1 MKHINRI
8 ILIILIFII
17 PKPLLAYGE
26 DIIIIGGDRNYPP
39 YEYIDENGDYRGFNV
54 DIMRALAIE
63 LGIDIRFKPM
73 DWKSA
78 IKALENGEI
87 DAIQGMSYNED
98 RAKKYEFSEKHLENS
113 LIYFVPK
120 EASFI
125 FELSDLKGKKVAV
138 QRNDLAENVLFQVDN
153 VDVVMLLDLEEA
165 LDKLVNKE
173 VDVVLGS
180 KLVGTYI
187 IRKKD
192 LSDEIKMVGYEF
204 NQTPYSIAFKKGN
217 DQLKNKFDKALKQ
230 LKEDGIYQKIYEK
243 WFGQEEE
250 VNLQN
255 FKYAIY
261 ILFIIIIVILM
272 ISLFIYKI
280 NKKLKKEVDKR
291 TEELNFKNKQLGEK
305 NRIIEQNYRFK
316 KQILDNLG
324 IGLITFNKDGIITT
338 INNDCEEL
346 IEIGQELI
354 GKGYYKERLDGFF
367 DIDKIQSCI
376 EDGKKYRYIEK
387 TFVRNNEQ
395 FTFAYT
401 LWPLYGDNNNHIGGV
416 LTFRDITDVIL
427 YEKKLNQKDKMES
440 LGRLVS
446 GIAHEI
452 RNPLTAIKTYIEL
465 LPIKYD
471 NERFRDKIVNQV
483 PKEIDR
489 LNNLLSELLDYS
501 KPKKIEKEMIRFK
514 ELIDGIK
521 ELFISELDR
530 KDIKLSCNIEDVNIY
545 GDKQQIKQ
553 ILINLLINSVE
564 AIEKEG
570 NINLTVK
577 EEKGSVLVIIEDNGE
592 GIEEKDLKSIFDP
605 FYTTKP
611 TGTGLGLFICYKY
624 IKENK
629 GEIKIESK
637 KGKGTKI
644 YIIFKKGDK

>member
-1 MKHINRI
+1 LKHINRI

-138 QRNDLAENVLFQVDN
+138 QRNDLAENVLSQVDN

>member
-138 QRNDLAENVLFQVDN
+138 QRNDLAENVLSQVDN
-153 VDVVMLLDLEEA
+153 VDIVMLLDLEEA